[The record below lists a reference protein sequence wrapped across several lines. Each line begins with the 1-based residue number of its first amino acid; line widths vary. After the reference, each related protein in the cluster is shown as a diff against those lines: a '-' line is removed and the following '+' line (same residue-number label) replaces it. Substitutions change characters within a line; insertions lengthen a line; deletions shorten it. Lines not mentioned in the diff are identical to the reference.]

1 MPQVLSAADHFAL
14 AGIRRILQNAG
25 QKRRQPKI
33 LIRLLFLGKDSIVK
47 KMSVP
52 RTDGQEIFRGRRCRQ
67 ELAMNKRELIK
78 ALAEENALSADEAA
92 LVVNALFDGIRQA
105 LLAGKRVEIR
115 GFGSFKIKEYKA
127 YSGRNPKTGEIVAVA
142 PKKLPF
148 FRAGKDLKEFLN
160 S

>member
-1 MPQVLSAADHFAL
+1 
-14 AGIRRILQNAG
+14 
-25 QKRRQPKI
+25 
-33 LIRLLFLGKDSIVK
+33 
-47 KMSVP
+47 
-52 RTDGQEIFRGRRCRQ
+52 
-67 ELAMNKRELIK
+67 MNKRELIK

-115 GFGSFKIKEYKA
+115 GLGSFKIKQYKA

-142 PKKLPF
+142 SKKLPF
-148 FRAGKDLKEFLN
+148 FRAGKDLKDFLN

>member
-1 MPQVLSAADHFAL
+1 
-14 AGIRRILQNAG
+14 
-25 QKRRQPKI
+25 
-33 LIRLLFLGKDSIVK
+33 
-47 KMSVP
+47 
-52 RTDGQEIFRGRRCRQ
+52 
-67 ELAMNKRELIK
+67 MNKRELIK

-115 GFGSFKIKEYKA
+115 GLGSFKIKQYKA

-142 PKKLPF
+142 SKKLPF